1 MELITLTEE
10 LKSIYKKDIFELM
23 KLCDNDFVPP
33 MSQRF
38 SPFQSELTPSVQSTE
53 DGLLRYF
60 NAMMNETVVCAI
72 EDGKLLGF
80 VTYVE
85 NMKYS
90 TVITEDDKPNIYIC
104 TLIVNPKA
112 RGKGLTYRMY
122 DWLFNEKY
130 VDRHL
135 FTRTWSTNMAHI
147 SILKKYGFE
156 LIHRIKDDRGKGI
169 DTVYFGKRR

>member
-1 MELITLTEE
+1 MELILLNEE
-10 LKSIYKKDIFELM
+10 QKDIYKADILELM
-23 KLCDNDFVPP
+23 RISDSDFVPP

-38 SPFQSELTPSVQSTE
+38 SPFQTDLKPSSEDVE
-53 DGLLRYF
+53 NGILRYF
-60 NAMMNETVVCAI
+60 NSMLKETVLCAV
-72 EDGKLLGF
+72 EDGVLLGF

-85 NMKYS
+85 NIKYS
-90 TVITEDDKPNIYIC
+90 TVITEADRPNIYIC

-112 RGKGLTYRMY
+112 RGRGITYRMY
-122 DWLFNEKY
+122 DYLFNEKFANS
-130 VDRHL
+130 HL

-156 LIHRIKDDRGKGI
+156 LIHRIKNDRGEGI